1 MLKRPSSARRAQIKM
16 LKMPLAGST
25 AENACG
31 IKMKN
36 AWDASNQILSWASLT
51 RSLSAGDK

>member
-1 MLKRPSSARRAQIKM
+1 MLKRPSSARRRANKDAED
-16 LKMPLAGST
+16 PLAGST

-36 AWDASNQILSWASLT
+36 AWDVQQPNIIVGLFNKKFVS
-51 RSLSAGDK
+51 R

>member
-25 AENACG
+25 TENVCG

-36 AWDASNQILSWASLT
+36 AWDAQQPNIIVGLFNKKFVS
-51 RSLSAGDK
+51 R